1 MELKHNIKIL
11 KISYICQIILLIDII
26 VLNVF
31 YKNSKDWMSEV
42 LSILFYIAFYGLIII
57 TVFVFTFF
65 IVIFFKNSYKILFRI
80 LRISII
86 LFVVRL
92 IITVGLFIIYIINNI
107 DYISFYEYCPFNY
120 DQSDLTS
127 IFPNLGNIDITTN
140 NDIKNECS
148 IRRCI
153 EYNSNTDENKYPFI
167 CNFNSKNLFDES
179 ENIICEKIYSN
190 NIDPYIE
197 EIMISYINLCKPYRD
212 MYKCTLSHKPKQ
224 FHIKAD
230 YICPENKKNSII
242 LEVTITIL
250 NTLFPIVIFFIQFI
264 YYKDTLKLIVTREIQ
279 RGNDLNKNKTI
290 DTSNKVSNKSDKS
303 FKKEKTEVI
312 IVDGNSDNN
321 RENNL
326 IQIIQ
331 KNEDKDTYRKK
342 YIKIFKNDFLHKKKK
357 IKILEKEIIR
367 HKKNIGNKSFTKN
380 KNDINDDN
388 TNVTNT
394 IRLLTEVNK
403 IKKSEEEKNKEQDN
417 AKCIIIKK

>member
-1 MELKHNIKIL
+1 MKINILSFVILIPKIYL
-11 KISYICQIILLIDII
+11 MK
-26 VLNVF
+26 
-31 YKNSKDWMSEV
+31 
-42 LSILFYIAFYGLIII
+42 
-57 TVFVFTFF
+57 
-65 IVIFFKNSYKILFRI
+65 
-80 LRISII
+80 
-86 LFVVRL
+86 
-92 IITVGLFIIYIINNI
+92 
-107 DYISFYEYCPFNY
+107 
-120 DQSDLTS
+120 
-127 IFPNLGNIDITTN
+127 
-140 NDIKNECS
+140 
-148 IRRCI
+148 
-153 EYNSNTDENKYPFI
+153 
-167 CNFNSKNLFDES
+167 S

-250 NTLFPIVIFFIQFI
+250 NILFPIVIFFIQFVF
-264 YYKDTLKLIVTREIQ
+264 YKGTLKLIVTREIQ

-367 HKKNIGNKSFTKN
+367 HRKNIGNKSFTKN

-388 TNVTNT
+388 
-394 IRLLTEVNK
+394 RLLTEVNK

>member
-92 IITVGLFIIYIINNI
+92 IITVGLFIIYIINDI

-140 NDIKNECS
+140 NDIKNKCS

-167 CNFNSKNLFDES
+167 CNFYSKNLFDES
-179 ENIICEKIYSN
+179 DNIICEKIYSN

-242 LEVTITIL
+242 FEVIITIL
-250 NTLFPIVIFFIQFI
+250 NTLCPIVIFFIQFI
-264 YYKDTLKLIVTREIQ
+264 YYKDTL
-279 RGNDLNKNKTI
+279 NKTI

-312 IVDGNSDNN
+312 IVDSNSDNN

-331 KNEDKDTYRKK
+331 KNEDKDTYKKK

-367 HKKNIGNKSFTKN
+367 HRKNIGNKSFTKN